1 MPRSF
6 TDVLIFFG
14 HVKKEGMDNLHI
26 QVYFNPPR
34 LILNEDEDPK
44 EREVVQK
51 ALYLQ
56 PAQQVDLLQELQG
69 WK

>member
-1 MPRSF
+1 
-6 TDVLIFFG
+6 LIS
-14 HVKKEGMDNLHI
+14 
-26 QVYFNPPR
+26 
-34 LILNEDEDPK
+34 NEDEDPK
-44 EREVVQK
+44 ERKVVQK